1 MTKIIFMDI
10 KQNVLPNQTL
20 KKGLIKKNDYFLKI
34 LNKLLKKK
42 KQLIN
47 TSQQKLSIIKFKP
60 KIVVFNILDN
70 SKNKNLSISILEI
83 KISILIIEEI
93 NITIIC
99 IDIYYIACKL
109 KKS

>member
-47 TSQQKLSIIKFKP
+47 TS
-60 KIVVFNILDN
+60 
-70 SKNKNLSISILEI
+70 
-83 KISILIIEEI
+83 
-93 NITIIC
+93 
-99 IDIYYIACKL
+99 
-109 KKS
+109 